1 MKTDMKEV
9 HLKREEER
17 DPEVEMMMR
26 RRWTKEVNKLVM
38 RWFYQ
43 SNPTG
48 RGY

>member
-1 MKTDMKEV
+1 MKTDTKEV

-17 DPEVEMMMR
+17 DPEVEMMMM
-26 RRWTKEVNKLVM
+26 WTKEVNKLVM

-43 SNPTG
+43 SNPIG